1 MTEQLEIAG
10 LTFAVRRSTRRK
22 TLELT
27 VDRAGELVAYA
38 PAETPESELSAWISS
53 KLLWVHQKLAQKKAL
68 IGTVHPPEFVSGES
82 IFFLGRS
89 YRLRVV
95 DRARS
100 PLQLDG
106 EWFLLRASS
115 RSKAANHFQQW
126 YMEQGEC
133 WLKERSRELERLTGQ
148 SPSTV
153 VVGDLGFRWGS
164 CGRNGALYFNWRLLQ
179 LPVRL
184 IDYVVV
190 HEQIHLLH
198 HNHSP
203 AFWQAL
209 ECVLPDWQERKDELQ
224 FDWGRYARFAL
235 AADGPASSASDLA

>member
-10 LTFAVRRSTRRK
+10 LKFSVRRSPRRK
-22 TLELT
+22 TLELV
-27 VDRAGELVAYA
+27 VDRAGDLVAYA
-38 PAETPESELSAWISS
+38 PAETPDSELSHWISS
-53 KLLWVHQKLAQKKAL
+53 KLLWVHQKLAQKRAL
-68 IGTVHPPEFVSGES
+68 VGTVHPPEFVSGES

-95 DRARS
+95 ESARA

-106 EWFLLRASS
+106 EWFVLRARS
-115 RSKAANHFQQW
+115 RAKAAAHFQRW
-126 YMEQGEC
+126 YIDHGAS
-133 WLKERSRELERLTGQ
+133 WLKERSRDLERLTGQ
-148 SPSTV
+148 TPSMV

-164 CGRNGALYFNWRLLQ
+164 CGRNRALYFNWRLLQ

-184 IDYVVV
+184 IDYVVI
-190 HEQIHLLH
+190 HEQMHLLH

-209 ECVLPDWQERKDELQ
+209 GCVLPDWQERKDELQ
-224 FDWGRYARFAL
+224 FEWGRYVRFAL
-235 AADGPASSASDLA
+235 AAESQR